1 MDFCIHDDSDSAN
14 FIKLPLNCFK
24 PRSGIGLP
32 GFNRT
37 NINKLKQNNVTTAK
51 QLFFMYLFLGKDSFL
66 ENLKTFGI
74 NIKESDNKLN

>member
-1 MDFCIHDDSDSAN
+1 MDFCIHDDSDSSN

-24 PRSGIGLP
+24 PQSGIGLP

-51 QLFFMYLFLGKDSFL
+51 
-66 ENLKTFGI
+66 
-74 NIKESDNKLN
+74 